1 LILLLEVQL
10 MDEMFKN
17 ATFEEKMQMME
28 NTMTEKQKRDSRE
41 NVIYICRDYC
51 GKCPSNPGTGGEF
64 RAYCMLGKCSATVEP
79 KGCLCG
85 QCPVTKMMSLRWEY
99 YCTFGRAQ
107 EL

>member
-1 LILLLEVQL
+1 

-99 YCTFGRAQ
+99 YCTFGSAQ
-107 EL
+107 ELSQAGK